1 MPRRSRHIIAVLGI
15 VSLAA
20 GLAAATAVQD
30 AGGKWKVHAMDRPQ
44 PAMVTAGTAGDA
56 GRIGTAPSDAIVLVG
71 ADSGLDAWSNGK
83 WTFKDGVMSV
93 TPGTGD
99 TMTKDSFGDCQLHIE
114 WKIPADRECNG
125 QAGCNSGVFFQDGKY
140 EVQILGSNPNQTY
153 PDGQA
158 GSMYGQYPPLVN
170 PCRPN
175 GEWNEYDII
184 FTAPRFAKDGGL
196 VAPATATVVFN
207 GVVVQNHSAFM
218 GLTSH
223 GSKAKYSKHDTKG
236 RIKLQDH
243 GDPIH
248 FGNVWVRPLPDRSPA
263 W

>member
-1 MPRRSRHIIAVLGI
+1 MSRRPRRALALTGI
-15 VSLAA
+15 L
-20 GLAAATAVQD
+20 GLAACVAATQD
-30 AGGKWKVHAMDRPQ
+30 SDRQWKVHAKDRPQ
-44 PAMVTAGTAGDA
+44 PAMVVPGNPSDSGQP
-56 GRIGTAPSDAIVLVG
+56 GTAPSDAIILVS
-71 ADSGLDAWSNGK
+71 ADSGVDAWSNGK

-99 TMTKDSFGDCQLHIE
+99 SFTKESFGDCQLHIE
-114 WKIPADRECNG
+114 WMIPADRECTG
-125 QAGCNSGVFFQDGKY
+125 QTGCNSGVFFQDGKY

-184 FTAPRFAKDGGL
+184 FTAPRFAEDGGL
-196 VAPATATVVFN
+196 VAPATATVIFN

>member
-1 MPRRSRHIIAVLGI
+1 MSRRPRRALALTGI
-15 VSLAA
+15 L
-20 GLAAATAVQD
+20 GLAACVAATQD
-30 AGGKWKVHAMDRPQ
+30 SDRQWKVHAKDRPQ
-44 PAMVTAGTAGDA
+44 PAMVVPGNPSDSGQP
-56 GRIGTAPSDAIVLVG
+56 GTAPSDAIILVS
-71 ADSGLDAWSNGK
+71 ADSGVDAWSNGK

-99 TMTKDSFGDCQLHIE
+99 SFTKESFGDCQLHIE
-114 WKIPADRECNG
+114 WMIPADRECTG
-125 QAGCNSGVFFQDGKY
+125 QTGCNSGVFFQDGKY

>member
-1 MPRRSRHIIAVLGI
+1 MSRRSRRPLAVLGL

-20 GLAAATAVQD
+20 GCAIAAGQD
-30 AGGKWKVHAMDRPQ
+30 EDGRWKVHAKDRPQ
-44 PAMVTAGTAGDA
+44 PPMVTPGAEGTAQ
-56 GRIGTAPSDAIVLVG
+56 RPGTAPSDATVLLS
-71 ADSGLDAWSNGK
+71 ADTGLDGWSNSK
-83 WTFKDGVMSV
+83 WLFEDGVMEV
-93 TPGTGD
+93 KPGTGD
-99 TMTKDSFGDCQLHIE
+99 TFSKESFGDCQLHIE
-114 WKIPADRECNG
+114 WMIPADRECNG

-175 GEWNEYDII
+175 GEWNVYDII
-184 FTAPRFAKDGGL
+184 FTAPRFGEDGSVL
-196 VAPATATVVFN
+196 APATATVIFN

-218 GLTSH
+218 GLTAH
-223 GSKAKYSKHDTKG
+223 GSKAKYSKHDTAG

-243 GDPIH
+243 GDPIR
-248 FGNVWVRPLPDRSPA
+248 FANIWVRPLPDRAPA

>member
-1 MPRRSRHIIAVLGI
+1 MPRRSRTIIAVLGI

-30 AGGKWKVHAMDRPQ
+30 GGGKWKVHAQDRPQ
-44 PAMVTAGTAGDA
+44 PAMVTAGTSGDA
-56 GRIGTAPSDAIVLVG
+56 GRLGTAPSDAIVLVS

-99 TMTKDSFGDCQLHIE
+99 TFSKQSFGDCQLHIE
-114 WKIPADRECNG
+114 WMIPADRECNG

-175 GEWNEYDII
+175 GEWNEYDIV

-223 GSKAKYSKHDTKG
+223 GSKATYSKHDTKG

-248 FGNVWVRPLPDRSPA
+248 FGNVWVRPLPERAPA